1 MRFQLL
7 FMLVTTL
14 ACGLP
19 TQRLVSPCATEPKP
33 TDAAQCPSC
42 ASDAECSVLSN
53 PCLST
58 ASCIPTKG
66 NWAVIAIG
74 CETAAQHAPTT
85 TPCRCIEGV
94 CRGP

>member
-1 MRFQLL
+1 MK
-7 FMLVTTL
+7 LVIALGL
-14 ACGLP
+14 AAMTSCGVTP
-19 TQRLVSPCATEPKP
+19 QRLVSPCAAEPKP
-33 TDAAQCPSC
+33 TDASQCPSC

-74 CETAAQHAPTT
+74 CESAAQYAPTT
-85 TPCRCIEGV
+85 TPCRCIDGV
-94 CRGP
+94 CRSP

>member
-1 MRFQLL
+1 MRLVLL
-7 FMLVTTL
+7 PVLFAMLS
-14 ACGLP
+14 CGL
-19 TQRLVSPCATEPKP
+19 TAQRLVSPCATDPRP
-33 TDAAQCPSC
+33 TDLSQCPSC

-74 CETAAQHAPTT
+74 CDAAAQYAPPTA
-85 TPCRCIEGV
+85 PCRCIEGA